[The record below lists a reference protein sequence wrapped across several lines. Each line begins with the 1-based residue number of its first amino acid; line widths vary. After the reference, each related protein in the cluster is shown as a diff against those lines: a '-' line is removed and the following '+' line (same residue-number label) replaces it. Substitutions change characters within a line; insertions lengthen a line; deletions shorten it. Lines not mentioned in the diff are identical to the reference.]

1 MPRIQ
6 IYIPVKVKAEM
17 DAVEQHRPNWSDV
30 AQRAFI
36 IEAARLERLYGSA
49 KKPKG
54 GKRKT

>member
-17 DAVEQHRPNWSDV
+17 DAVEQHRPNWSEV
-30 AQRAFI
+30 AQRAFT
-36 IEAARLERLYGSA
+36 IEAARLEKLYGRA

>member
-6 IYIPVKVKAEM
+6 IYIPDKVKAEM
-17 DAVEQHRPNWSDV
+17 DAVEQHRPNWSEV

-36 IEAARLERLYGSA
+36 VEAARLERLYGA
-49 KKPKG
+49 KKAKG